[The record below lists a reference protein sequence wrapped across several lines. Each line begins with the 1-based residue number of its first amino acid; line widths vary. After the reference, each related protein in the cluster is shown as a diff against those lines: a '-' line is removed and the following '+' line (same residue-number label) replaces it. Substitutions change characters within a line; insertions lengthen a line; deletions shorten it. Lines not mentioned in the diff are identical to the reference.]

1 LEIKKRFF
9 MYLILLSVGI
19 VFIYLG
25 SVTGIIDDNIKFSQV
40 LMIYGLG
47 LIILLPLFIVM
58 INKEVGLKIVRKLGN
73 LALAMLITAGVT
85 AIHINIKFKNS
96 WGYLIEIIIIYIFFE
111 YVLRWIINWIMKR
124 NEIT

>member
-1 LEIKKRFF
+1 